1 MDIQQTINYCLS
13 LDYNSLEQF
22 ASKNYQ
28 KLYDYLKTKLQ
39 TEKVNAVLDG
49 SIFTFASADGKLTDE
64 EVKFIN
70 KFVGIYSSQSLIKV
84 TIENSKVDAQETA
97 TRLCN
102 FLNVEMKEAFINLC
116 IADFA
121 VDKNVDLCEDF
132 LLCLI
137 NQ

>member
-28 KLYDYLKTKLQ
+28 TLYDYFKNKLTTK
-39 TEKVNAVLDG
+39 KANAVLDG

-70 KFVGIYSSQSLIKV
+70 KFVGIYSSQSLMKV
-84 TIENSKVDAQETA
+84 TIEYSEMDAQETV
-97 TRLCN
+97 TRLCQT
-102 FLNVEMKEAFINLC
+102 LNGEIKEAFINLC
-116 IADFA
+116 IAVFA